1 MANEVTHIIGPGPRT
16 LASFGDS
23 PVNITFGNDQVSLE
37 SGGVLVAQNASDDS
51 DISAVN
57 GHIYLRAGTVI
68 CKKTGED
75 VWQVFDDPTD
85 STGGGAAGDEPDGI
99 ADLFDD
105 VQAVGILK
113 ATVDLVNG
121 AAPVGIWIAGGF
133 VGARLPKAADN
144 TDIGLEA
151 AVVAGLK
158 QRGFRFAED
167 YH

>member
-23 PVNITFGNDQVSLE
+23 PVNLTFGNDQVSLE

-51 DISAVN
+51 DIAAVN

-75 VWQVFDDPTD
+75 VWKVFDDPAD
-85 STGGGAAGDEPDGI
+85 SDSDGI
-99 ADLFDD
+99 ADLFDGA
-105 VQAVGILK
+105 QAVGILK

-121 AAPVGIWIAGGF
+121 TAPVGIWIAGGF
-133 VGARLPKAADN
+133 FGARLPKAADN

-151 AVVAGLK
+151 TVVAGLK